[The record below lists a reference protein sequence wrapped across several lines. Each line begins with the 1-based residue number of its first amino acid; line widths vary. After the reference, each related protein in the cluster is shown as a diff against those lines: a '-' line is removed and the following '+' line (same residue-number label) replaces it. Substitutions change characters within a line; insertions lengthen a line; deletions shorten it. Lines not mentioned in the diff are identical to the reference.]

1 VSSRHAPIEETSMT
15 DWMRLTKTDNRAV
28 EVNMRHAHSVLRD
41 ERNYATLITFGPSD
55 TITVLETPD
64 QIFGRAAKRD
74 AAAQLVATGAI

>member
-1 VSSRHAPIEETSMT
+1 VNLPLADQGKTPMT
-15 DWMRLTKTDNRAV
+15 DWMRLTKTDNRSV
-28 EVNMRHAHSVLRD
+28 EVNMSHAHSVLRD

-74 AAAQLVATGAI
+74 AAAKLVATGAI